1 MQGRLAWKVGR
12 MGWKAEG
19 ARSIIATGRLICRL
33 RSMSLR
39 MLLAMASSV
48 PLHPLLGFEA

>member
-39 MLLAMASSV
+39 MLLAMAASV